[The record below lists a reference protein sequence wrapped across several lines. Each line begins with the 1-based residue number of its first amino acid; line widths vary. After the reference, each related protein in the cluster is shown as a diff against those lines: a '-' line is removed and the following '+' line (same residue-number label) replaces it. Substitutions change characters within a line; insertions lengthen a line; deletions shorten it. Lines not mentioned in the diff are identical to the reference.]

1 MQYDQGESRRR
12 SRSDIVASE
21 GLGKRLKRTVL
32 RAVKLCVLSFAIL
45 AATVCIQAYLLEG
58 PEALS
63 HVHLDLLRM
72 MGALKQAI
80 VRVVGLLLVSIQKAR
95 SSSGQTRDH
104 DVEFDIAEDSVGMWG
119 DDEQDDRP

>member
-1 MQYDQGESRRR
+1 
-12 SRSDIVASE
+12 VASE

-32 RAVKLCVLSFAIL
+32 RAVKLCVLSFVIL

-63 HVHLDLLRM
+63 HVHLDLIRM

-80 VRVVGLLLVSIQKAR
+80 GRVVSLLLISIQKAR
-95 SSSGQTRDH
+95 SGQTRDH
-104 DVEFDIAEDSVGMWG
+104 DVEFYIAEDSVGMWG

>member
-32 RAVKLCVLSFAIL
+32 RAVKLCVLSFVIL

-63 HVHLDLLRM
+63 HVHLDLIRM

-80 VRVVGLLLVSIQKAR
+80 GRVVSLLLISIQKAR
-95 SSSGQTRDH
+95 SGQTRDH
-104 DVEFDIAEDSVGMWG
+104 DAEFDIAEDSVGMWG